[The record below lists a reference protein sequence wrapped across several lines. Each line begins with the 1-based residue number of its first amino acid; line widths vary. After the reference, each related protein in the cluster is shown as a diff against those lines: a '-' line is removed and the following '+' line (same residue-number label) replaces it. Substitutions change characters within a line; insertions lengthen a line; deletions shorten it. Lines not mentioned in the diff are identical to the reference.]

1 METTLTHTGNPWI
14 DCGIIGLCDLWKD
27 KSKIQPEGDV
37 NVHWRNDQ
45 VVLEAANP
53 EELNHF
59 LESTFEEIK
68 STFYIERTRN
78 SVCILDRKKR
88 QFKVVPKINLVS
100 VVGFLF
106 SGGDLKV
113 KYGAKEPLETGL
125 MKKYEEFRRLYK
137 GRRNVDFKVKKDEK
151 NKKEYVY
158 ASEPRYNWPFKIGK
172 EGVCSFCGRRA
183 PCVDIDS
190 NNYPFAVGTNNFQ
203 NFFSNLSLSP
213 KMCLF
218 CELASLVAI
227 NRIIFNLTERR
238 RRLFL
243 AIPQA
248 YSLGELY
255 DFWHLITSNIVLKP
269 LNRDSNLLSGGYRYR
284 RLSESVLATCLEL
297 YLQLER
303 IKEDAKRI
311 AEADKL
317 KDKVSSKSW
326 HFFMVSK
333 TGQVL
338 LFDSYT
344 YLTDLHRIF
353 KLFAS
358 LGNPHTFKEMFQHL
372 AIQQGREWRNELR
385 DQFAQRILRSAGLNN
400 VAERIMWGKS
410 REGSYVAGLA
420 DFIEHYNIWR
430 G

>member
-1 METTLTHTGNPWI
+1 METTLTDTGYPWI
-14 DCGIIGLCDLWKD
+14 DCGIIGLHDLWKD
-27 KSKIQPEGDV
+27 KSKIQPERSV
-37 NVHWRNDQ
+37 NVDWRNNQ
-45 VVLEAANP
+45 IVLEATNP
-53 EELNHF
+53 REFNRFLDSTWEEV
-59 LESTFEEIK
+59 K
-68 STFYIERTRN
+68 SSYIEPTRN
-78 SVCILDRKKR
+78 SVCILDKKKGE
-88 QFKVVPKINLVS
+88 FKVVPKINLVN

-113 KYGAKEPLETGL
+113 KYEWEPLNNGLLNKHKET
-125 MKKYEEFRRLYK
+125 KELYK
-137 GRRNVDFKVKKDEK
+137 GRGHIDFKVKK
-151 NKKEYVY
+151 KEENAYVP
-158 ASEPRYNWPFKIGK
+158 ASKPRYNWPLKIGK

-213 KMCLF
+213 KMCSF
-218 CELASLVAI
+218 CTLASLVAI
-227 NRIIFNLTERR
+227 NRTIFNLTERR

-255 DFWHLITSNIVLKP
+255 DFWHLIMSKVLKP
-269 LNRDSNLLSGGYRYR
+269 LNQDSNLLSEGYRYR

-303 IKEDAKRI
+303 IKEDTKRI

-317 KDKVSSKSW
+317 EAKISSKSW

-338 LFDSYT
+338 SFDSYT

-385 DQFAQRILRSAGLNN
+385 DQFAQRILRSAGLND